1 MKREEIE
8 ALRATVS
15 CAVVLERAGWR
26 VDTKE
31 SSRRA
36 VKYRRDGQIV
46 IVTHEGQGWFDP
58 LSDKKGDIFALIE
71 QLDGADFSTA
81 IRAVAAMAGL
91 ETAAPIWP
99 RPARPRHVGD
109 LNRRWLMRPTMNAGS
124 AAFDYLTEVRALPV
138 RIIAA
143 AIDDDLVRE
152 GPYGSA
158 WFAHR
163 DRSLRL
169 AGWEE
174 RGKHWRGFASG
185 GTKLLFQFGS
195 AGPARICITEAA
207 IDALSLAALEGPR
220 PDTLYASTAGGWSPL
235 TKAAVQ
241 ALAADDRLL
250 VAATD
255 RNGQGEAFAGE
266 IREIA
271 ALHDCDFL
279 RLRPRLGDWNDDLR
293 AKRAE

>member
-1 MKREEIE
+1 MKREDIE

-36 VKYRRDGQIV
+36 VKYRRAGEIA
-46 IVTHEGQGWFDP
+46 IVTHEGRGWFDP
-58 LSDKKGDIFALIE
+58 LSDSKGDIFALIKH
-71 QLDGADFSTA
+71 LDGADFLTA
-81 IRAVAAMAGL
+81 VRAAAALAGL
-91 ETAAPIWP
+91 QPAAPIWSH
-99 RPARPRHVGD
+99 PARARYDGD
-109 LNRRWLMRPTMNAGS
+109 ITSRWLIRPTMNEGS
-124 AAFDYLTEVRALPV
+124 AAFHYLTVIRALPM
-138 RIIAA
+138 RIIAP

-174 RGKHWRGFASG
+174 RGEHWSGFASG

-195 AGPARICITEAA
+195 AGSARVCVTEAA
-207 IDALSLAALEGPR
+207 IDALSPAALEGPR
-220 PDTLYASTAGGWSPL
+220 PDTLYVSTAGGWSPL
-235 TKAAVQ
+235 TKTAVC
-241 ALAADDRLL
+241 ALAMDDRLL

-255 RNGQGEAFAGE
+255 HDSQGEAFAGE

-271 ALHDCDFL
+271 TTCGCGFR